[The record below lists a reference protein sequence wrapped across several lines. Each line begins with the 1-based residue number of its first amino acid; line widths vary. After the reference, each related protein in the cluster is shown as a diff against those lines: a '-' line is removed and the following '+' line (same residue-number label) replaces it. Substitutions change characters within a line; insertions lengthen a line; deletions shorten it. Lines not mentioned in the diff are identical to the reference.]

1 MTRFG
6 PTIRTTAIAPT
17 TMQAEIDHPQG
28 GEPARGVP
36 RLSLLGV
43 FLRFLRFGAMAW
55 GGPVAQIGMIRQE
68 LVDQEGW
75 IDRDKFN
82 RVLAVYQVLPGPE
95 AHELC
100 VYFGTLA
107 RGRWG
112 GVMAGLGFMLPG
124 FVLMMLLSW
133 LYVRHG
139 LQLEGWSAVFA
150 AVQAAVAALIV
161 RAIVRIGD
169 HVLEDRWLWMIAAA
183 AMLAQLANV
192 HFALVL
198 AVGGVIHACARE
210 GRKQLA
216 GGLLCLAVA
225 LVLVKIGKDG
235 GLTGLRALASRGD
248 AGAAVAAGSVGVL
261 ALFWSGLKA
270 GLLTF
275 GGAYTVIPF
284 LQRDAV
290 SQGAWMSNG
299 EFLDGLALSGLLPA
313 PLVIFATF
321 VGYVG
326 GGPWGAVAMT
336 AGIFL
341 PAFSFTLFGH
351 DAMERWVHRPGVAEF
366 LSGVSGAVVGLI
378 AGTTIALMLG
388 GIKDLNGVVIFCVVL
403 ALLFWSKAR
412 WLVPATILGAGAYGW
427 LYGVITG

>member
-1 MTRFG
+1 M
-6 PTIRTTAIAPT
+6 
-17 TMQAEIDHPQG
+17 
-28 GEPARGVP
+28 
-36 RLSLLGV
+36 

-68 LVDQEGW
+68 LVEQEGW

-107 RGRWG
+107 RGRLG
-112 GVMAGLGFMLPG
+112 GVAAGFAFMLPG
-124 FVLMMLLSW
+124 FLLMLLLSW

-139 LQLEGWSAVFA
+139 LALEGWSSTFA

-161 RAIVRIGD
+161 RAIVRIGG
-169 HVLEDRWLWMIAAA
+169 HALEDRWLWLVAAV
-183 AMLAQLANV
+183 AMMAQLANI
-192 HFALVL
+192 HFGIVL
-198 AVGGVIHACARE
+198 AVGGVIYLCANARRHAVAAGLLGLATVLVAMKIWRE
-210 GRKQLA
+210 G
-216 GGLLCLAVA
+216 
-225 LVLVKIGKDG
+225 D
-235 GLTGLRALASRGD
+235 LTGLQALASRIDEGTIT
-248 AGAAVAAGSVGVL
+248 AAGTVGVA

-290 SQGAWMSNG
+290 NQGAWMSNSQ
-299 EFLDGLALSGLLPA
+299 FLDGLALSGLLPA

-326 GGPWGAVAMT
+326 GGAWGAVAMT
-336 AGIFL
+336 AGVFL
-341 PAFSFTLFGH
+341 PAFAFTLLGH
-351 DAMERWVHRPGVAEF
+351 DAMERWVHRPRVAEF
-366 LSGVSGAVVGLI
+366 LAGVTAAVIGLI
-378 AGTTIALMLG
+378 AGTTLALIIGNVSDAG
-388 GIKDLNGVVIFCVVL
+388 GVLVFGVVL

-412 WLVPATILGAGAYGW
+412 LLVPAVILGAAVVGWGAGRVA
-427 LYGVITG
+427 G

>member
-1 MTRFG
+1 MKIDPTLSGG
-6 PTIRTTAIAPT
+6 PSSA
-17 TMQAEIDHPQG
+17 DVF
-28 GEPARGVP
+28 RGIP
-36 RLSLLGV
+36 RLSLVGV

-55 GGPVAQIGMIRQE
+55 GGPVAQIGMIRQQ

-107 RGRWG
+107 RGRLG
-112 GVMAGLGFMLPG
+112 GIAAGLGFMLPG
-124 FVLMMLLSW
+124 FLLMMLLSW

-139 LQLEGWSAVFA
+139 LALEGWGAAFA

-161 RAIVRIGD
+161 RAIVRIGG
-169 HVLEDRWLWMIAAA
+169 HVLEDQWLWLIAAV

-192 HFALVL
+192 HFGIALV
-198 AVGGVIHACARE
+198 VGGLIYLCAHER
-210 GRKQLA
+210 RH
-216 GGLLCLAVA
+216 
-225 LVLVKIGKDG
+225 
-235 GLTGLRALASRGD
+235 ALASGLLGLAVVLVAVKIWREGGL
-248 AGAAVAAGSVGVL
+248 AGLQSLASRTDEGAITAAGTVGVI

-290 SQGAWMSNG
+290 SQGAWMSNSQ
-299 EFLDGLALSGLLPA
+299 FLDGLALSGLLPA

-336 AGIFL
+336 AGVFL
-341 PAFSFTLFGH
+341 PAFAFTLLGH
-351 DAMERWVHRPGVAEF
+351 DAMERWVHRPRVAEF
-366 LSGVSGAVVGLI
+366 LAGVTAAVVGLI
-378 AGTTIALMLG
+378 AGTTLALLMGSIREVNGALVFLVALG
-388 GIKDLNGVVIFCVVL
+388 
-403 ALLFWSKAR
+403 LLFWSKAR
-412 WLVPATILGAGAYGW
+412 LLVPAVILGAAVYGW
-427 LYGVITG
+427 AAAGLAG

>member
-1 MTRFG
+1 
-6 PTIRTTAIAPT
+6 
-17 TMQAEIDHPQG
+17 
-28 GEPARGVP
+28 
-36 RLSLLGV
+36 
-43 FLRFLRFGAMAW
+43 MAW
-55 GGPVAQIGMIRQE
+55 GGPIAQIGMIRHE

-107 RGRWG
+107 RGRIG
-112 GVMAGLGFMLPG
+112 GVLAGLGFMLPG
-124 FVLMMLLSW
+124 FLLMLLLSW
-133 LYVRHG
+133 LYMRHG
-139 LQLEGWSAVFA
+139 LQLTGLNAVFA

-161 RAIVRIGD
+161 RAIFRIGG
-169 HVLEDRWLWMIAAA
+169 HVLEDRWLWLVAAV

-192 HFALVL
+192 HFAVVL
-198 AVGGVIHACARE
+198 PVGGAIYLLAKR
-210 GRKQLA
+210 GRAAYAAALLA
-216 GGLLCLAVA
+216 GSAVVIGLM
-225 LVLVKIGKDG
+225 IWQDG
-235 GLTGLRALASRGD
+235 GLAGLRELARGSATGGSSL
-248 AGAAVAAGSVGVL
+248 AGTVGIL

-290 SQGAWMSNG
+290 TRGAWMSNE

-326 GGPWGAVAMT
+326 GGLAGAVAMT

-341 PAFSFTLFGH
+341 PAFAFTLLGH
-351 DAMERWVHRPGVAEF
+351 DVMERSVHRPGVAEF
-366 LSGVSGAVVGLI
+366 LAGVTAAVVGLI
-378 AGTTIALMLG
+378 SGTT
-388 GIKDLNGVVIFCVVL
+388 L
-403 ALLFWSKAR
+403 ALLLASVRDVNGLVVFLVALGLLFRSGGR
-412 WLVPATILGAGAYGW
+412 WLVPAVILGAAGWGW
-427 LYGVITG
+427 LVGVVG

>member
-1 MTRFG
+1 MTRD
-6 PTIRTTAIAPT
+6 PTPALPPSG
-17 TMQAEIDHPQG
+17 IDG
-28 GEPARGVP
+28 ARGIP
-36 RLSLLGV
+36 RLSLAGV

-55 GGPVAQIGMIRQE
+55 GGPVAQIGMLRQQ

-75 IDRDKFN
+75 IDPDKFN

-112 GVMAGLGFMLPG
+112 GVAAGLGFMLPG
-124 FVLMMLLSW
+124 FLLMFLLSW

-139 LQLEGWSAVFA
+139 LALAGWSAVFL

-161 RAIVRIGD
+161 RAIVRIGG
-169 HVLEDRWLWMIAAA
+169 HVLADRWLWGIAAVG
-183 AMLAQLANV
+183 MLAQLADV
-192 HFALVL
+192 HFGIVLVVGGLMYLCAHERRIALARALLGAAIALV
-198 AVGGVIHACARE
+198 AIKIH
-210 GRKQLA
+210 G
-216 GGLLCLAVA
+216 
-225 LVLVKIGKDG
+225 DG
-235 GLTGLRALASRGD
+235 GLDGLQALVGTVD
-248 AGAAVAAGSVGVL
+248 AGGVVATASVGVP

-290 SQGAWMSNG
+290 GQGAWMSNAQ
-299 EFLDGLALSGLLPA
+299 FLDGLALSGLLPA
-313 PLVIFATF
+313 PMVIFATF

-336 AGIFL
+336 AGVFL
-341 PAFSFTLFGH
+341 PAFAFTLLGH
-351 DAMERWVHRPGVAEF
+351 DAMEHWVHRPRVAEF
-366 LSGVSGAVVGLI
+366 LAGVTAAVVGLI
-378 AGTTIALMLG
+378 AGTT
-388 GIKDLNGVVIFCVVL
+388 V
-403 ALLFWSKAR
+403 ALLVGSIRDAGGALVFLVALGLLFRSGAR
-412 WLVPATILGAGAYGW
+412 LLVPAVILGAAAYGW
-427 LYGVITG
+427 VVARLAA